1 MLSVGQT
8 LMSKEALSGAL
19 EVPAQGP
26 AAGVRPPLRGRG
38 ICLPGSLLL
47 QWQGEGDTADPK
59 TGVFPVRGNRGGW
72 GSIAPSVV
80 PRLLVTSKAGTR
92 DPSSGSSTP
101 ASFRARAAVP
111 APARRGTA
119 GRRQRVPTALWPQS
133 QAAEAA
139 PPPLPASWSLGSE
152 GRGLGLQSPGLRV
165 FSAAAAASAATS
177 RSSRPRSQRS
187 LGPAAECPWTR
198 ISSPSS
204 CFLGQPKP
212 QVRTSAVEV
221 APRACGSQRPPGLLL
236 LSSLSR
242 KPRGGACS
250 GDAKCSPSPE
260 STSSE
265 ARSPRPGA
273 SASSFVDPTSP

>member
-1 MLSVGQT
+1 M
-8 LMSKEALSGAL
+8 
-19 EVPAQGP
+19 
-26 AAGVRPPLRGRG
+26 
-38 ICLPGSLLL
+38 
-47 QWQGEGDTADPK
+47 
-59 TGVFPVRGNRGGW
+59 GGF
-72 GSIAPSVV
+72 APSVV
-80 PRLLVTSKAGTR
+80 PRLLFASKAGTR
-92 DPSSGSSTP
+92 GPLLWEQRP
-101 ASFRARAAVP
+101 RILRPQAAVP
-111 APARRGTA
+111 APAGRGTA
-119 GRRQRVPTALWPQS
+119 GRRQRVPSARWPQS
-133 QAAEAA
+133 RAAEAA

-152 GRGLGLQSPGLRV
+152 GRGLGLQSRGLRV
-165 FSAAAAASAATS
+165 FSAAAAASAASS

-236 LSSLSR
+236 LSSLPR
-242 KPRGGACS
+242 IPRGGACS
-250 GDAKCSPSPE
+250 GDAKCSPNPE